1 MASDRPR
8 RWRMPAH
15 PEVPDAVGAA
25 LVSGAAELPHDSAVL
40 NAGRH
45 VPMVCLAQTR
55 RRQRAVMTLGP
66 VLFHGVGRALE
77 IDGRSR

>member
-8 RWRMPAH
+8 RWRMLAH

-25 LVSGAAELPHDSAVL
+25 LVSGAAELRRDSSVL
-40 NAGRH
+40 ERH
-45 VPMVCLAQTR
+45 VPAVCLARTR
-55 RRQRAVMTLGP
+55 RRQRVVMTLGP
-66 VLFHGVGRALE
+66 VRFHGVGRAIE